1 MPHFG
6 WRALIHK
13 VLPPKLLTYPFL
25 ENGAAV
31 NHQSLDESSLPDTVL
46 PLTDE
51 SGSLHYK

>member
-1 MPHFG
+1 MPYFG

-13 VLPPKLLTYPFL
+13 VLPPKLLTYHFL

-31 NHQSLDESSLPDTVL
+31 NHQSLDESSLPDAVL

-51 SGSLHYK
+51 SRSLHYK